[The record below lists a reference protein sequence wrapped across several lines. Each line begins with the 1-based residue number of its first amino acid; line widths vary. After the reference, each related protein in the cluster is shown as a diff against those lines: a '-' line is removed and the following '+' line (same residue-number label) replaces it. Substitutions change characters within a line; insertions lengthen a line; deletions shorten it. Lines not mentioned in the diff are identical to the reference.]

1 MMNSR
6 SRASTSSLAGIAAL
20 VVAIVAFGL
29 AAAPADAAPRK
40 RVVVLDFDGPKADKF
55 HDDVLRLVKKSYTL
69 VPTDKWNGTAE
80 ELGATK
86 PTDANVKKVAKKLKI
101 DGVITG
107 RIEKRRD
114 EYLVHLKLRNGKT
127 GGVANSA
134 DTKSSGPRLD
144 GKASTDVKDEL
155 LDAIDQL
162 GAGGGKGGDDDVESS
177 DDDADAKPAAA
188 TTKKKPAAKKP
199 AASDDDDDADAK
211 PAAATPKKKPAAAK
225 KPAAPAASD
234 DDDDLPA
241 DAPKHSGFSKKKPAA
256 GKKPAAPAAPA
267 ASDDEDDADAK
278 PAASAKKPA
287 TPAAKK
293 KPAVDPD
300 AGHAPDA
307 THDDDDS
314 PLKASNTKRPA
325 TKTPPPAAKKPADDS
340 DDAASDDDSGA
351 GKKVAAKG
359 DDEDGG
365 SVEKGTGD
373 GDTGGLVDA
382 AAQLSPGQRAVDAN
396 LGLSFTARKL
406 NFTHTAAL
414 TNTPPGYNGVPVAG
428 AFIDATVFPLA
439 IGHKRKGIATGLG
452 LALTYDRVLHVTSQ
466 VRYTDANMASQI
478 ATLPT
483 KSSRFSI
490 GAVFRYAFNDSA
502 TSPVIG
508 AELRYGKQLFSVD
521 AALPGGAGVADIPS
535 VDYSAIMPS
544 VNFHYPVS
552 PKLEI
557 ITMAGLQLISAA
569 GQISQADQYG
579 PASVLGIDFSL
590 GADYAIK
597 KNIFVRAAFNV
608 ETIGFSF
615 KGTGT
620 LSNNRD
626 MDPTQQDVFGA
637 RDTYLGGAV
646 TVGYLY

>member
-6 SRASTSSLAGIAAL
+6 SRASTSRLAGIAAL
-20 VVAIVAFGL
+20 VVAVFAFGL

-55 HDDVLRLVKKSYTL
+55 HEDVLRLVKKNYTL

-107 RIEKRRD
+107 KIEKRRD

-127 GGVANSA
+127 GGVSNSA

-155 LDAIDQL
+155 LDAIEQL
-162 GAGGGKGGDDDVESS
+162 GAGGGKGGDDDADSS
-177 DDDADAKPAAA
+177 
-188 TTKKKPAAKKP
+188 
-199 AASDDDDDADAK
+199 DDDADAK
-211 PAAATPKKKPAAAK
+211 PAAATPKKKPAAVKKPVASDDDDDDADARPAAAPKK
-225 KPAAPAASD
+225 KPAAVKKPAAAS

-241 DAPKHSGFSKKKPAA
+241 DAPKHSGFGKKKPAA
-256 GKKPAAPAAPA
+256 VKKPAVAD
-267 ASDDEDDADAK
+267 DDEDAADAK
-278 PAASAKKPA
+278 PAASAKKPPP
-287 TPAAKK
+287 PAVKK

-325 TKTPPPAAKKPADDS
+325 TKTPPPAAKKPADDG
-340 DDAASDDDSGA
+340 DDASTDDDSGA
-351 GKKVAAKG
+351 ATGKKVAAKG

-373 GDTGGLVDA
+373 GDTGGLVDIA
-382 AAQLSPGQRAVDAN
+382 APLSPGQRAVDAN

-439 IGHKRKGIATGLG
+439 IGHKRKGIATGFG
-452 LALTYDRVLHVTSQ
+452 LALTYDKVLHVTSQ
-466 VRYTDANMASQI
+466 VRYTDANMASQV

-508 AELRYGKQLFSVD
+508 AELRYGKQLFSVN
-521 AALPGGAGVADIPS
+521 ATLPGGAGVADIPS
-535 VDYSAIMPS
+535 VDYAAIMPS

>member
-6 SRASTSSLAGIAAL
+6 SRASTNRVAGVAAL
-20 VVAIVAFGL
+20 VVAVLTLGL
-29 AAAPADAAPRK
+29 AGAPAEAAPRK

-80 ELGATK
+80 ELGATS

-107 RIEKRRD
+107 KIEKRRD

-127 GGVANSA
+127 GGVANTA

-162 GAGGGKGGDDDVESS
+162 GKGGGDEADS
-177 DDDADAKPAAA
+177 DDDADAKPVVAP
-188 TTKKKPAAKKP
+188 KKKSAGKKP
-199 AASDDDDDADAK
+199 AASDDEDDDAK
-211 PAAATPKKKPAAAK
+211 PAATTPTPKKKPAGK
-225 KPAAPAASD
+225 KPAASD

-241 DAPKHSGFSKKKPAA
+241 DAPKHNGFGKKKPAA
-256 GKKPAAPAAPA
+256 AKKPA
-267 ASDDEDDADAK
+267 ASDDDDEDADAK
-278 PAASAKKPA
+278 PAAKKPA
-287 TPAAKK
+287 TPLPPTKK
-293 KPAVDPD
+293 KPVADPD
-300 AGHAPDA
+300 AGKAPDA
-307 THDDDDS
+307 SHDDDDS
-314 PLKASNTKRPA
+314 PLKAGGTKRPA
-325 TKTPPPAAKKPADDS
+325 TKTSPKKPVEDGDDS
-340 DDAASDDDSGA
+340 AAATEEDGSA
-351 GKKVAAKG
+351 PKGKKVATKGG
-359 DDEDGG
+359 DDDGG
-365 SVEKGTGD
+365 IEKGTGD
-373 GDTGGLVDA
+373 DDRGGLVDR

-396 LGLSFTARKL
+396 LGLSVTARKL
-406 NFTHTAAL
+406 SFTHSAAL

-439 IGHKRKGIATGLG
+439 IGHKRKGLVTGLG
-452 LALTYDRVLHVTSQ
+452 LALTYDKVLHITSQ
-466 VRYTDANMASQI
+466 VRFTDANMTSQI

-483 KSSRFSI
+483 KASRFSI
-490 GAVFRYAFNDSA
+490 GAVFRHPFNDSP

-508 AELRYGKQLFSVD
+508 AELRYGKQLFSIN
-521 AALPGGAGVADIPS
+521 ASLPGGAGVADIPS
-535 VDYSAIMPS
+535 VDYTAITPS

-552 PKLEI
+552 TKFELVTSFGVQI
-557 ITMAGLQLISAA
+557 ISAA

-597 KNIFVRAAFNV
+597 QNIFVRAAFNV